1 MGRASKNRGPIG
13 HNRGQ
18 VHHLPDSPGERK
30 APCSLAPWQLP
41 PKVSP
46 AGDVRTRATHQRKH
60 SSPRTAVAVS
70 VRLEEPG
77 ESVHGAGRSDQPH
90 YTATVVIRR
99 RDGSRLRQ
107 LHPDAE

>member
-18 VHHLPDSPGERK
+18 VDYLPDSPGERK

-46 AGDVRTRATHQRKH
+46 AGDVPTPTAHQQKCP
-60 SSPRTAVAVS
+60 SQLTAVTVDEPREKLREAHGRTGRAHQTNHPVPHV
-70 VRLEEPG
+70 VR
-77 ESVHGAGRSDQPH
+77 RSDS
-90 YTATVVIRR
+90 A
-99 RDGSRLRQ
+99 
-107 LHPDAE
+107 

>member
-18 VHHLPDSPGERK
+18 VQYLPDSPGERK

-46 AGDVRTRATHQRKH
+46 ADDVPSCTAHQRNRP
-60 SSPRTAVAVS
+60 SPCITITIRERAQEPRELHGRTGQAHQAHHPAPVAV
-70 VRLEEPG
+70 
-77 ESVHGAGRSDQPH
+77 RSSYGP
-90 YTATVVIRR
+90 
-99 RDGSRLRQ
+99 
-107 LHPDAE
+107 

>member
-18 VHHLPDSPGERK
+18 VDYLPDSPGERK

-46 AGDVRTRATHQRKH
+46 AGDVPMRSAHQRKH
-60 SSPRTAVAVS
+60 PSPDTTVAIGERLQKAGKSIHRAWPARQTHDPAPVV
-70 VRLEEPG
+70 VRRG
-77 ESVHGAGRSDQPH
+77 
-90 YTATVVIRR
+90 
-99 RDGSRLRQ
+99 DG
-107 LHPDAE
+107 P

>member
-46 AGDVRTRATHQRKH
+46 AGDVPMCPAPQRK
-60 SSPRTAVAVS
+60 SPSQRTAVTVDEPRQKPRESHGRTRRAHQTDHPVPRV
-70 VRLEEPG
+70 VR
-77 ESVHGAGRSDQPH
+77 RSDS
-90 YTATVVIRR
+90 A
-99 RDGSRLRQ
+99 
-107 LHPDAE
+107 

>member
-18 VHHLPDSPGERK
+18 VHHLPDPPGERK

-46 AGDVRTRATHQRKH
+46 AGDVPMCTAHQRKH
-60 SSPRTAVAVS
+60 LSPSVAVTIGEPLQEPREPDGRTRQPHKAHYPAPVV
-70 VRLEEPG
+70 VR
-77 ESVHGAGRSDQPH
+77 RSDGP
-90 YTATVVIRR
+90 
-99 RDGSRLRQ
+99 
-107 LHPDAE
+107 

>member
-18 VHHLPDSPGERK
+18 VHHLPDSPEQRR

-46 AGDVRTRATHQRKH
+46 ADDLPT
-60 SSPRTAVAVS
+60 RTAHQLKRVS
-70 VRLEEPG
+70 PSTTVTIGEP
-77 ESVHGAGRSDQPH
+77 
-90 YTATVVIRR
+90 
-99 RDGSRLRQ
+99 L
-107 LHPDAE
+107 